1 MTHPAMTGPASYV
14 RPGDWAADPAA
25 CSLTFAVRNFGLGTV
40 TGQIPLASAT
50 VHVDAGG
57 HPVSIRAELNAAGI
71 DTGHRRRDR
80 DLRGRRFLA
89 TGRWPVM
96 GFEAASIQPNETGWT
111 VTGTL
116 TVKDRHCP
124 VRLDVAS
131 FTIPA
136 GDPAACVDLHATGR
150 LDRRSAGVRA
160 PAFLVGRLVA
170 LSLGIRLRS
179 PVTTVATAQA
189 DATTQADGGACGR
202 WSRRGMPR

>member
-1 MTHPAMTGPASYV
+1 MTHAAITGTASYV

-25 CSLTFAVRNFGLGTV
+25 CSLTFAVRNLVLGTV

-57 HPVSIRAELNAAGI
+57 HPVSIRAELDADGI

-80 DLRGRRFLA
+80 DLRGARFLA

-96 GFEAASIQPNETGWT
+96 RFEAASIQPDETGWT

-116 TVKDRHCP
+116 TVKDRQCP

-136 GDPAACVDLHATGR
+136 DDPEACVDLHATGR
-150 LDRRSAGVRA
+150 LDRRSAGVTA
-160 PAFLVGRLVA
+160 PAFLVGHLVT
-170 LSLGIRLRS
+170 LSLAIRLRP

-189 DATTQADGGACGR
+189 EATG
-202 WSRRGMPR
+202 S

>member
-1 MTHPAMTGPASYV
+1 MTHAAITGTASYV

-25 CSLTFAVRNFGLGTV
+25 CSLTFAVQNFVLGTV

-57 HPVSIRAELNAAGI
+57 HPVSIRAELDADGI

-80 DLRGRRFLA
+80 DLRGTRFLA

-96 GFEAASIQPNETGWT
+96 RFEAASIQPDETGWT

-116 TVKDRHCP
+116 TVKDRQCP
-124 VRLDVAS
+124 VRLDVAG

-136 GDPAACVDLHATGR
+136 DDPAACVDLHATGR
-150 LDRRSAGVRA
+150 LDRRSAGVTA
-160 PAFLVGRLVA
+160 PGLLIGHLVT
-170 LSLGIRLRS
+170 LSLAIRLRP

-189 DATTQADGGACGR
+189 DATG
-202 WSRRGMPR
+202 S

>member
-1 MTHPAMTGPASYV
+1 MTDAAMTGTASYV

-25 CSLTFAVRNFGLGTV
+25 CSLTFAVRNFVLGAV

-57 HPVSIRAELNAAGI
+57 HPVSIRAELDVDGI

-96 GFEAASIQPNETGWT
+96 RFEAASIQPDEPGWT

-116 TVKDRHCP
+116 TVKDRQCP

-136 GDPAACVDLHATGR
+136 DDPEACVDLHATGR
-150 LDRRSAGVRA
+150 LDRRSADVTA
-160 PAFLVGRLVA
+160 PGLLVGHLVT
-170 LSLGIRLRS
+170 LSLAIRLR
-179 PVTTVATAQA
+179 PPLTTVATAQA
-189 DATTQADGGACGR
+189 DATG
-202 WSRRGMPR
+202 S